1 MNDKPFHK
9 TYAALLAVL
18 LAATVVANAH
28 AAEDVSFRKNVADYW
43 VYLTV
48 MPGELISG
56 PSPSEPSASPSKPSA
71 AGDTHHVM
79 VSLFDYRSGRR
90 ITDAKVHARVAALGF
105 SGTQKALESTSVAG
119 AELYAGLFPMIGRGP
134 FRIDVE
140 FRTAGAKSPQHATF
154 YFRHPSFARPKAKTQ
169 KELER

>member
-1 MNDKPFHK
+1 MNDKNPGRA
-9 TYAALLAVL
+9 YAILLTL
-18 LAATVVANAH
+18 LVTATVAATAH
-28 AAEDVSFRKNVADYW
+28 AAEELSFRKNVADYW

-48 MPGELISG
+48 MPAELISG
-56 PSPSEPSASPSKPSA
+56 PPPSEPGAMPFQPPA
-71 AGDTHHVM
+71 ARDMHHVM

-90 ITDAKVHARVAALGF
+90 VTDAEVEARVAALGF

-119 AELYAGLFPMIGRGP
+119 APLYAGLFPMIGRGP

-140 FRTAGAKSPQHATF
+140 FRTAEAKPQHATF
-154 YFRHPSFARPKAKTQ
+154 YFRHPSFARPKAQTR